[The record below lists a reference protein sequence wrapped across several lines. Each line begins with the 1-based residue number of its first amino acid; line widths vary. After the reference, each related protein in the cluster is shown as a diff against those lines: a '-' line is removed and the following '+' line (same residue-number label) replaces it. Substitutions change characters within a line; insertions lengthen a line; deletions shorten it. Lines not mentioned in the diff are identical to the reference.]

1 LLQQEYRLKQ
11 RLSEKF
17 IQNAKVLTLTTDG
30 HTTEGD
36 YHMVNYLVANERGDS
51 IVMDVVAESVAQ
63 TGEDMAR
70 RVGERQD
77 LLISYTRRPALVT
90 DNGFAIRI
98 ARNILQ
104 KQRKVWARF
113 VSPVHRI
120 GGIC

>member
-1 LLQQEYRLKQ
+1 
-11 RLSEKF
+11 
-17 IQNAKVLTLTTDG
+17 
-30 HTTEGD
+30 
-36 YHMVNYLVANERGDS
+36 MVNYLVANERGDS